1 MKDILKSFAAMLL
14 VIWYSLSIIGFD
26 VHTCSGSGET
36 YIATIASGLSCE
48 DIHPEHGHTG
58 CRCCHPVD
66 TENGSIDRKPCCT
79 DDYQVILLT
88 GIRSTDESGTSYDH
102 GPLQLASHSDA
113 CADNLRSEIYL
124 SALRAFYKPRS
135 ECMLPRDVQANYSIW
150 RI

>member
-1 MKDILKSFAAMLL
+1 MLL
-14 VIWYSLSIIGFD
+14 VVWYSLSIIGFD

-48 DIHPEHGHTG
+48 DIHPEHGHTR
-58 CRCCHPVD
+58 CRCCHSAD
-66 TENGSIDRKPCCT
+66 AESGSIDRKPCCT

-88 GIRSTDESGTSYDH
+88 GIRSTDESKISYDYSS
-102 GPLQLASHSDA
+102 LQSASFNDG
-113 CADNLRSEIYL
+113 CADNARSEIYL

-135 ECMLPRDVQANYSIW
+135 ECMTPRDVQANYSIW